1 MQSLLHSVKYSYSI
15 ITCIC
20 IFSLTG
26 IGERERERERDGR
39 GVKGGARI
47 TSLWKSSLIKTLQW
61 TVVGPPSISE
71 TTGTVAGAEE
81 AIVKHTQRVQPRT
94 GCH

>member
-26 IGERERERERDGR
+26 IGERERR
-39 GVKGGARI
+39 KGGKGRRSNHI
-47 TSLWKSSLIKTLQW
+47 TLEKFFDQDATVDRGWSSID
-61 TVVGPPSISE
+61 I
-71 TTGTVAGAEE
+71 
-81 AIVKHTQRVQPRT
+81 
-94 GCH
+94 